1 MAKNTNQE
9 QQVTVRTHFMDA
21 EKERIKYVSVKEF
34 VKTIKNRASEDARRV
49 YIEGTLAVKDYERYE
64 VVCAICDQ
72 IIANSYFTTDGQFKV
87 DSCKKYLLYVSALLN
102 TYTNIKFDENDML
115 GDFNLLQR
123 YGLIDVIINYI
134 PEAQVAMFDSVL
146 NMKSNDIMTNYYEPH
161 AFVKEQLVK
170 FAPLIHGWI
179 ESFLGAAEEMIKDI
193 DANKIKG
200 LITDEKY
207 NKT

>member
-1 MAKNTNQE
+1 
-9 QQVTVRTHFMDA
+9 
-21 EKERIKYVSVKEF
+21 
-34 VKTIKNRASEDARRV
+34 
-49 YIEGTLAVKDYERYE
+49 
-64 VVCAICDQ
+64 
-72 IIANSYFTTDGQFKV
+72 
-87 DSCKKYLLYVSALLN
+87 
-102 TYTNIKFDENDML
+102 ML

-134 PEAQVAMFDSVL
+134 PEAQIAMFDSVL

-193 DANKIKG
+193 DVNKIKG

>member
-1 MAKNTNQE
+1 MAKNTNQD

-49 YIEGTLAVKDYERYE
+49 YIEGTLAVKDYEKYE
-64 VVCAICDQ
+64 VICAICDQ

-179 ESFLGAAEEMIKDI
+179 ESLLGAAEEMIKDI
-193 DANKIKG
+193 DVNKIKG

>member
-64 VVCAICDQ
+64 VICAICDQ

-102 TYTNIKFDENDML
+102 TYTNIRFDENDML

-193 DANKIKG
+193 DVNKIKG

>member
-1 MAKNTNQE
+1 MTVITENKYFESAKE
-9 QQVTVRTHFMDA
+9 LFIDLM
-21 EKERIKYVSVKEF
+21 K
-34 VKTIKNRASEDARRV
+34 
-49 YIEGTLAVKDYERYE
+49 
-64 VVCAICDQ
+64 
-72 IIANSYFTTDGQFKV
+72 KV
-87 DSCKKYLLYVSALLN
+87 DEFACKNNINTEKLLCINCIYHICNKLPKTKEKVINIVVRSQ
-102 TYTNIKFDENDML
+102 NIKFDENDML

-179 ESFLGAAEEMIKDI
+179 ESFLGAAESFMGEI
-193 DANKIKG
+193 DMNKVRNIVQK
-200 LITDEKY
+200 E
-207 NKT
+207 

>member
-21 EKERIKYVSVKEF
+21 EKERIKYISVKEF

-193 DANKIKG
+193 DVNKIKG

>member
-9 QQVTVRTHFMDA
+9 QRVTVRTHFMDA
-21 EKERIKYVSVKEF
+21 EKERIKYISVKEF

-64 VVCAICDQ
+64 VICAICDQ

-102 TYTNIKFDENDML
+102 TYTNIRFDKNDML

-123 YGLIDVIINYI
+123 YGLIDIIINYI
-134 PEAQVAMFDSVL
+134 PEAQVAIFDSVV

-179 ESFLGAAEEMIKDI
+179 ESFLGVTEEIIKDVDI
-193 DANKIKG
+193 NKIKE
-200 LITDEKY
+200 LMANEKH

>member
-9 QQVTVRTHFMDA
+9 QQITVRTHFMDA
-21 EKERIKYVSVKEF
+21 EKERIKYISVKEF

-64 VVCAICDQ
+64 AVCAICDQ

-134 PEAQVAMFDSVL
+134 PESQVAMFDSVL

-193 DANKIKG
+193 DVNKIKG

>member
-1 MAKNTNQE
+1 MAKNTNQD

-102 TYTNIKFDENDML
+102 TYTNIRFDENDML

-193 DANKIKG
+193 DVNKIKG